1 MADNNFKGTLN
12 LLRFYLRRDRFILPV
27 WILLPLFLI
36 AGQISFIGSMADWRE
51 FMAELSANALTNAI
65 LGPIVPLSKEGAVLW
80 RGMLQSSIAVMIGSS
95 FTAIRHTR
103 SDEESGRYEL
113 IYGNGKGR
121 YAAIT
126 AAIAI
131 SFAGSFISALF
142 VSIIMIISGFSL
154 TGSLLA
160 GLTLCAV
167 GLIFTGIGV
176 LISQIFQDSGSARG
190 FILALYFLSMVPMM
204 INNVGGGSTFWIWL
218 APEAWFRITEPFGG
232 NNFSPLLVF
241 MVLSI
246 IPIAFAYYLMDN
258 RDLGRGI
265 FKEKLGPE
273 DSAELKSPL
282 ALSLRQH
289 KKTIIVWCIGMA
301 FIGGAVGFITPSIS
315 ENISE
320 MLVNMSTWAKTMSK
334 LGNREGFVSVTI
346 YIMGLMA
353 GTSVYGISTVLNLKK
368 EESEHFAEMLL
379 AQPVSRIKLMSG
391 YLIIAYAGSAVILLV
406 LGASVGW
413 GWGYSSGDMSLVS
426 KAIVM
431 SLTKIPSVWVI
442 IGITSLLYGWM
453 PRISAVLSWVLLGLF
468 IVTEMLWEAGIVGWS
483 AMELTPFGYAHYSIP
498 VNELSALSL
507 SLLVLLSITFTL
519 VGLAGFKN
527 RNII

>member
-1 MADNNFKGTLN
+1 MSDNNFKGTLN
-12 LLRFYLRRDRFILPV
+12 LFRFYLRRDRFILPV
-27 WILLPLFLI
+27 WILLPLLLI

-121 YAAIT
+121 YASIT
-126 AAIAI
+126 AAALI

-142 VSIIMIISGFSL
+142 VFIIMIISGFSL

-167 GLIFTGIGV
+167 GLFFTGIGIF
-176 LISQIFQDSGSARG
+176 LSQIFQESGSSRG

-204 INNVGGGSTFWIWL
+204 INNVAGGSTFWIWL

-232 NNFSPLLVF
+232 NNFSTLLVF
-241 MVLSI
+241 VVLSI
-246 IPIAFAYYLMDN
+246 IPIAIAYYLMDN
-258 RDLGRGI
+258 RDLGRGV
-265 FKEKLGPE
+265 FKEKHGQE
-273 DSAELKSPL
+273 DSVGLNSPL
-282 ALSLRQH
+282 ALSFRQH
-289 KKTIIVWCIGMA
+289 NKNLIIWCVGMA

-320 MLVNMSTWAKTMSK
+320 MLVDMSTWAETMSK
-334 LGNREGFVSVTI
+334 LGNREGFVSVVI

-353 GTSVYGISTVLNLKK
+353 GTSVYGIATVLNLKK
-368 EESEHFAEMLL
+368 EESEHFAEVLL
-379 AQPVSRIKLMSG
+379 ARPVSRIKWMSS
-391 YLIIAYAGSAVILLV
+391 YLIIAYTGSAVILLI
-406 LGASVGW
+406 LGASVGL

-442 IGITSLLYGWM
+442 IGMAALLYGWL
-453 PRISAVLSWVLLGLF
+453 PRISAVLAWLFLGLF
-468 IVTEMLWEAGIVGWS
+468 IAIEMLWEAGIVGWS

-498 VNELSALSL
+498 IDDLSFFSL
-507 SLLVLLSITFTL
+507 SLLVMLSIILTL